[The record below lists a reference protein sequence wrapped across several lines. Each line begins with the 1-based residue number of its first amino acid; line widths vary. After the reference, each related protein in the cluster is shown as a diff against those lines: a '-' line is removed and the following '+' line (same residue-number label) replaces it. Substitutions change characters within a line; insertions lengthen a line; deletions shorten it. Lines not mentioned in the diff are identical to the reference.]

1 MMEGRG
7 LRIAASTICHRLGP
21 QDGFARA
28 DERPMKH
35 DLTGRW
41 GAAGEASVP
50 CRDRQLGRAL
60 SRRLDCEGI
69 TSHHDLYVSF

>member
-35 DLTGRW
+35 DLAGRM
-41 GAAGEASVP
+41 GCGSERASVP

-60 SRRLDCEGI
+60 SWVW
-69 TSHHDLYVSF
+69 TVKA